1 MRVYVSGNYYKA
13 SEQWLKCKG
22 YEIINPCQIIDQ
34 LEMLT
39 DAERMRLRHFLID
52 CADAVFMT
60 CEWQDNEVANN
71 EIAYAKSLG
80 KKIVYEGYYRKRSK
94 IQ

>member
-1 MRVYVSGNYYKA
+1 MRMYISGNYYRA
-13 SEQWLKCKG
+13 SEQWLKLKG
-22 YEIINPCQIIDQ
+22 VEVINPSQVVDQ

-39 DAERMRLRHFLID
+39 DTEKMRLRHFLID

-60 CEWQDNEVANN
+60 CEWQNNEMAVK

-80 KKIVYEGYYRKRSK
+80 KKIIYEGYHRKRSK
-94 IQ
+94 I